1 MSKAKQPTKPAQ
13 AKLAREHFTDDL
25 SSVTGLAQLIAALMD
40 HPLIPVSMYND
51 LGESI
56 ASLDMYRIDESP
68 EYVEARLRNHFAAK
82 DRRAAESEETDDG
95 PGD

>member
-68 EYVEARLRNHFAAK
+68 EYVEARLRNHFTAK
-82 DRRAAESEETDDG
+82 DRRAAESEENR
-95 PGD
+95 